1 MYSSTDY
8 NQGNNVR
15 NSLSKMSEAP
25 AQGIVKSVGRLLAVA
40 LISFFV
46 WQVVIAAGKLSD
58 KKTAVSVTTYYKE
71 SRLMPSVSVCF
82 RNKKENYQYNG
93 TEVELGLNI
102 TRLA

>member
-1 MYSSTDY
+1 M
-8 NQGNNVR
+8 R
-15 NSLSKMSEAP
+15 RESLPKMSESP
-25 AQGIVKSVGRLLAVA
+25 GHGIVRAVGRCLAVA
-40 LISFFV
+40 LISFFI

-82 RNKKENYQYNG
+82 RNKKANYQYNG